1 MDSPK
6 KRNFKLQIIGNLTFE
21 PSKFYSGDFTLL
33 N

>member
-6 KRNFKLQIIGNLTFE
+6 KRDFKLEIIGNLTFE
-21 PSKFYSGDFTLL
+21 ASKFFRGDFTLL